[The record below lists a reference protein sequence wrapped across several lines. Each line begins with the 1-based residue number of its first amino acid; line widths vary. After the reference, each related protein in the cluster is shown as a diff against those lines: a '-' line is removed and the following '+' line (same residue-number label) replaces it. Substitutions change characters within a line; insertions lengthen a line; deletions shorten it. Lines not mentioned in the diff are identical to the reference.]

1 MSTMDPFHRILAVL
15 LAIFVAS
22 PLCCCADSWQMD
34 SKAAEH
40 SCCGGGEKEKQETAC
55 NCPADSPQ
63 ATENDA
69 TIVKDQAEL
78 PPLPLGIPI
87 SIPVPLC
94 PSQVSQCPIEVD
106 KGPPG
111 TLLVVLQRFLI

>member
-1 MSTMDPFHRILAVL
+1 MFTMAPFHRILAVL

-22 PLCCCADSWQMD
+22 PLCCCADAWQVD
-34 SKAAEH
+34 QPAGH
-40 SCCGGGEKEKQETAC
+40 SCCGGEKEQQETAC
-55 NCPADSPQ
+55 NCPAASPE
-63 ATENDA
+63 AIEDEA
-69 TIVKDQAEL
+69 MVAKDQVAI
-78 PPLPLGIPI
+78 PPAPLGVTI

-94 PSQVSQCPIEVD
+94 PAQVTQCPTEVD